1 MKAILKKFWLY
12 LPMVMLFGAVGCS
25 DDKEPVIEA
34 DPASITIDNVTTTS
48 SSVRFTLTPEK
59 AVRYTYEVA
68 LVGETGDVKEIP
80 NGEAST
86 QEVADLEADQLYFI
100 KAIAYNENGTPSEEA
115 RHEFRTTALAS
126 VVIKEKIEV
135 TVSSAKVTFVPTNA
149 VSVSYTWYEAE
160 NKPAE
165 LNWLKKESNETFT
178 VEISEL
184 KDDTDYV
191 VEAFA
196 TNAEGDSEPQTA
208 TFKTLALP
216 TLTMALNAGELK
228 AHSAQLTFTPA
239 NADGFAYA
247 YYKAEERPE
256 EPVFVPVTANEET
269 VITLNRLA
277 ANTAYMVEAYA
288 WSGDYKTEVITLEEA
303 FTTPEATEGLEVT
316 IFKNGKV
323 AYVEMYMN
331 PEKITGYH
339 YSSQFVEVGGWQ
351 DYETP
356 ADWWK
361 DEQQYAWGGINPT
374 TKDYTMMST
383 SLMANKTY
391 KFYTIEEV
399 NGKWDA
405 STLKEYKFTVGSGF
419 NFSTNAAPKVTC
431 NPALTTISC
440 DVACSDNSVVVLSCC
455 APKAK
460 IDETEGGAEAYFAS
474 TVMYVSR
481 MIDVPFVTLEHTNLM
496 PRTEYCVMTA
506 TLERDGKL
514 TTLDVQTIKTL
525 AVEPVEGV
533 ETTAELTSVGFT
545 SAEFNVA
552 VECAEEEISQLRY
565 KFVKKAEASDD
576 ETMADEIYGASGT
589 LTAYLSKSDEVE
601 NTYTVKVVSPSYPR
615 LEQDTEYKVFM
626 APVLSGE
633 RFGEVVSYEF
643 KTDGIGNLDGVATV
657 EIEGGFNLENGYMQ
671 ATFKPSDDCEMF
683 LYKNVDQTTFTSNR
697 FNKLPKK
704 LAENIVAD
712 TYSVKTVSDPSDE
725 SKLTDKSFYYSYFSS
740 EDVYIIALIKDKD
753 GKFKTAYKQIK
764 SSCYVRDTDLR
775 KDLLEY
781 DTDGDGALYQSEIEA
796 VTSLT
801 LSDKTYTNGMRGISY
816 LYALETLELNNV
828 TGGDWLFE
836 SLEEYRDWQNPMPAL
851 KTLKINNEN
860 GKQLSFTYIGL
871 DLCPELQT
879 FRLDAFE
886 DYCSL
891 KKLDISKNEHLL
903 IDDEN
908 FYIPYAITELTC
920 NAKQEADVKKLFGDR
935 IWDGDLK
942 LIVAK
947 EEE

>member
-100 KAIAYNENGTPSEEA
+100 KAIAYNENGKPSEEA

-196 TNAEGDSEPQTA
+196 TNAEGDSEAQTA

-216 TLTMALNAGELK
+216 TLTMALNAEELK

-269 VITLNRLA
+269 VVTLNRLA

-323 AYVEMYMN
+323 AYAEMYMN
-331 PEKITGYH
+331 PEKITGYF
-339 YSSQFVEVGGWQ
+339 YSTQFYELGGYQ
-351 DYETP
+351 DFDTKEG
-356 ADWWK
+356 WWEFEK
-361 DEQQYAWGGINPT
+361 KNAWWGGLNPT
-374 TKDYTMMST
+374 TKDYSMMST
-383 SLMANKTY
+383 SMMANKTY
-391 KFYTIEEV
+391 LFYTIEQVDGE
-399 NGKWDA
+399 WDE
-405 STLKEYKFTVGSGF
+405 STIKEYKVTIGSGF
-419 NFSTNAAPKVTC
+419 EFKTDAMPEVTYTPAQTSIAFDVVCSENSTVMLA
-431 NPALTTISC
+431 
-440 DVACSDNSVVVLSCC
+440 CC
-455 APKAK
+455 APKATV
-460 IDETEGGAEAYFAS
+460 DATEGGAQTYFTS
-474 TVMYVSR
+474 TYNYVSR
-481 MIDVPFVTLEHTNLM
+481 MIDVPVVSSEHTNLV
-496 PRTEYCVMTA
+496 PGTEYYVMVA
-506 TLERDGKL
+506 TLDRDEKFSKL
-514 TTLDVQTIKTL
+514 NVQTVKTLD
-525 AVEPVEGV
+525 VEPVEGV
-533 ETTAELTSVGFT
+533 ETIVELVGVGFT
-545 SAEFNVA
+545 SVEFDVTVTSEENVEQ
-552 VECAEEEISQLRY
+552 VRY
-565 KFVKKAEASDD
+565 KLVKKSEAGDEQAIANEVYGNVNTMSD
-576 ETMADEIYGASGT
+576 SPV
-589 LTAYLSKSDEVE
+589 KSEEDA
-601 NTYTVKVVSPSYPR
+601 NTYTKRVKPWSR
-615 LEQDTEYKVFM
+615 LDSDTEYKLFL
-626 APVLSGE
+626 APMLSGQ
-633 RFGEVVSYEF
+633 RFGKVVSYEF

-683 LYKNVDQTTFTSNR
+683 LYKSVDQTTFTSNR
-697 FNKLPKK
+697 FDKLPKK
-704 LAENIVAD
+704 LAENIIAD
-712 TYSVKTVSDPSDE
+712 TYSAKTVSDPSDE
-725 SKLTDKSFYYSYFSS
+725 SKLTDKSFYYAYFSS

-764 SSCYVRDTDLR
+764 SSCYVRDAGLR

-836 SLEEYRDWQNPMPAL
+836 SLEEYRDWQNPMPKL
-851 KTLKINNEN
+851 KTLKIEN
-860 GKQLSFTYIGL
+860 ASGKKMTFTYIGL

-879 FRLDAFE
+879 LVIRADE
-886 DYCSL
+886 SDSSL
-891 KKLDISKNEHLL
+891 KTLDISKNTELL
-903 IDDEN
+903 ISSIDN
-908 FYIPYAITELTC
+908 FYFPSSVKEVIC
-920 NAKQEADVKKLFGDR
+920 NEKQEARVRAQMADR
-935 IWDGDLK
+935 LYEEVPLK
-942 LIVAK
+942 VTVAK
-947 EEE
+947 DEE